1 MRAMNERGHELGWA
15 PTPAATAERT
25 RFVDH
30 YKLLS
35 LAVQV
40 RSADDWFVRAMR
52 WHLKPFRRSRAE
64 TEEVIL
70 EERTD
75 TGDGD
80 RGDLVYSRNRVEVHR
95 GSRMGVLHYA
105 IWDVHRI
112 VPTWSRD
119 FLFVH
124 AGSVA
129 RHGRGL
135 LLPAPPG
142 RGKSSLVAALLLR
155 GFAYLSE
162 ELGAIDPVSGRA
174 YPFPKRLSLDPEA
187 LRFFPGVADRL
198 QDRAASGVPLAKRYA
213 RPEDFGADVAAAAPV
228 DRIVFL
234 GPQRPGPPRVTRLA
248 AAETVERLA
257 ASCLNLYRYQERGV
271 VLLSRVASAA
281 EAFELSGG
289 DPNDLAATL
298 DDLASA

>member
-1 MRAMNERGHELGWA
+1 
-15 PTPAATAERT
+15 
-25 RFVDH
+25 
-30 YKLLS
+30 
-35 LAVQV
+35 
-40 RSADDWFVRAMR
+40 MR
-52 WHLKPFRRSRAE
+52 WHLEPFRRSRAE
-64 TEEVIL
+64 AEEVIV
-70 EERTD
+70 EQRVDTD
-75 TGDGD
+75 DGG
-80 RGDLVYSRNRVEVHR
+80 RGDFVYLRNGVEVHG

-129 RHGRGL
+129 RDGRGL
-135 LLPAPPG
+135 LLPAPPR
-142 RGKSSLVAALLLR
+142 RGKSSLVAALLQG
-155 GFAYLSE
+155 GFEYLSDDV
-162 ELGAIDPVSGRA
+162 GAIDPVSSRA

-198 QDRAASGVPLAKRYA
+198 HDRAASGVALANRYV
-213 RPEDFGADVAAAAPV
+213 RPEDLGADVAPPTRV

-234 GPQRPGPPRVTRLA
+234 GPQRRGSPRLIPIA
-248 AAETVERLA
+248 AAEAVERLA
-257 ASCLNLYRYQERGV
+257 ASCLNLHRYKERGV
-271 VLLSRVASAA
+271 ILLSRVASAA

-289 DPNDLAATL
+289 DPNDLAAVL